1 MKKMKK
7 LLLLIVITAFFG
19 TFIVS
24 AQQQTCGSTFTDQAG
39 ISANYANNSN
49 SMTTLCPSNSG
60 EVVTVNFT
68 SFATEQNWDFLKI
81 YDGNTVLSP
90 LIGSFSGNINIGSFT
105 ATSAS
110 GCLTFVF
117 TSDSS
122 GNAAG
127 WEASI
132 SCGLPP
138 TCPKPLVVSVTN
150 VTSQGASVAWTEAG
164 NATQWEVIQ
173 LPTGTLPNANSVGI
187 ITNSNPIQ
195 VTSLTL
201 GVVNNF
207 YVRAICSTTDFSAWS
222 NVASVSVP
230 LCVAPTQIALA
241 NSTSNSVTLSWANP
255 SNATSWQVAY
265 QLSTVTTS
273 PTSGTL
279 TTNNNNHLITNL
291 LPGTSYKCYVRSDC
305 GNGVFGTWSTAYS
318 FTTLGSA
325 LVVPNCGE
333 LFIDNGGLSA
343 NYNNNTDSTITIYPS
358 IVGEVVTVN
367 FTAFETESSW
377 DGLYIYNGNSTAA
390 PQISSGNLAGS
401 VPGGVPGAFWGINI
415 PGPFTSTSAD
425 GSLTF
430 RFRSDPS
437 VNKTGWSA
445 TVSCGLPPTCP
456 APISTIVSAISYN
469 NATIS
474 WTATGN
480 NSEWEVLV
488 LPASSSAPMETS
500 TGTLVSSPTFQATG
514 LTLGTAYKAYVRSIC
529 SITDASLWVNSSI
542 FTTSNCVTPTTISAS
557 TITTT
562 SATLSWASTSAL
574 QLELLVLRAG
584 TPSPTPNAI
593 GTLAASSV
601 FQASGLTCGTAY
613 VVYARAICTVA
624 LSTAWTSMLNFS
636 TSVCLLTSGQPSNL
650 SQCSESSQAC
660 FNLTN
665 NNNAILANLNPSEY
679 TIAYYSTSAN
689 AAAALN
695 PLQSP
700 YCIPTGTQ
708 TIYAV
713 LIKIATQQKQT
724 LTFIITATNINST
737 TVLASLEQ
745 CDEDNNGTIEF
756 DLTTRINT
764 SNPLSYYISLVNAT
778 SQTNPIVNPSVY
790 SISALSPIMTIFI
803 RETIANACDNIYSF
817 QLRAHADCNLPY
829 NCNQANSLCGALGVP
844 FANTHQGISAET
856 GNNYG
861 CLGSTPNPTW
871 FYLPISNSGI
881 INLTVQQ
888 NALIDFTGSN
898 FDVDY
903 IVYGPFTNPVD
914 PCNVGLLQN
923 NIVSC
928 SYSVSGIEHPV
939 IPNAQAGQYYLLMT
953 TNFSNQTGFIRITM
967 DNTSQGAIDCSGI
980 RLNAF
985 LDDNNNG
992 IQEANE
998 RNFPLGQF
1006 HYDVND
1012 TNTLHNITAPFGVY
1026 TIYDVNQSNSYDVN
1040 YTIDAAYSA
1049 MYNLSTAAYNDLHVI
1064 TGSGM
1069 MVYNFPITSVLNYDD
1084 LATVIV
1090 PLSAPRAGF
1099 SYKNIIVY
1107 SNLGSQTVASGTV
1120 TFTAN
1125 QGITITDISQLGT
1138 TSLANGFSYNFTDL
1152 LPFETRMITVTMY
1165 VPPIPTVAI
1174 GQLITN
1180 TVSIEPMQTDIVP
1193 NNNSNISIQP
1203 VIASYDPNDKTEAHG
1218 EKILYSTFSND
1229 DYLFYTIRFEN
1240 TGNASA
1246 VNVLISDELDARI
1259 DESSVKMIA
1268 SSHDYI
1274 LDRTDSNLTWRF
1286 DNIELPVSIAD
1297 TEIGKGYISFKVKLK
1312 PSFNVGDI
1320 IPNKAEIYFDFNPAI
1335 ITNTFNTEF
1344 VAQLNTA
1351 SFETDNF
1358 LLYPNPTKNNIH
1370 IELPN
1375 NLGDTIKTVSFYDV
1389 LGKTVKQI
1397 TNSNSNTAMID
1408 VSQLSS
1414 GLYFV
1419 EIQTENNTKLVKKLI
1434 IK

>member
-1 MKKMKK
+1 MRK
-7 LLLLIVITAFFG
+7 LLLLSIITAFLG

-39 ISANYANNSN
+39 INANYANNSN
-49 SMTTLCPSNSG
+49 STTTLCPSSPG
-60 EVVTVNFT
+60 EVVTANFT

-81 YDGNTVLSP
+81 YDGDSVSSP
-90 LIGSFSGNINIGSFT
+90 LIGSFSGNINPGSFT

-117 TSDSS
+117 TSDSI
-122 GNAAG
+122 GNATG

-132 SCGLPP
+132 SCGPP
-138 TCPKPLVVSVTN
+138 STCLKPIAVLASN
-150 VTSQGASVAWTEAG
+150 VTSQGANVAWTEVG

-173 LPTGTLPNANSVGI
+173 LPVGTFPNSNSVGI

-195 VTSLTL
+195 VTSLTP
-201 GVVNNF
+201 GIVNNF
-207 YVRAICSTTDFSAWS
+207 YVRAICSPTDYSSWS
-222 NVASVSVP
+222 NVVAVNVP
-230 LCVAPTQIALA
+230 LCAAPTQISVA
-241 NSTSNSVTLSWANP
+241 NSTSNSVNLSWVNP
-255 SNATSWQVAY
+255 TNVTSWQVAC
-265 QLSTVTTS
+265 QLSTVTTV

-279 TTNNNNHLITNL
+279 TSNNTDYLISNL

-305 GNGVFGTWSTAYS
+305 GNGTFGTWSTANS
-318 FTTLGSA
+318 FTTLGSS

-358 IVGEVVTVN
+358 NVGEVVTVN
-367 FTAFETESSW
+367 FTSFDTESSW
-377 DGLYIYNGNSTAA
+377 DGLYVYDGNSTLS

-401 VPGGVPGAFWGINI
+401 VPGGIPGAFWGSNI
-415 PGPFTSTSAD
+415 PGPFTSTNAD

-437 VNKTGWSA
+437 VNKSGWSA

-456 APISTIVSAISYN
+456 APISTVVSAISYN

-488 LPASSSAPMETS
+488 LPASSSAPTTSS
-500 TGTLVSSPTFQATG
+500 TGTIVTSPTFQATG

-529 SITDASLWVNSSI
+529 SVSDVSLWSNSNT
-542 FTTSNCVTPTTISAS
+542 FTTTNCVLPATISAS
-557 TITTT
+557 TISTT
-562 SATLSWASTSAL
+562 SATLSWVATSGS
-574 QLELLVLRAG
+574 QLELLLLPAG
-584 TPSPTPNAI
+584 TPSPTPNATGAI
-593 GTLAASSV
+593 STSSL

-613 VVYARAICTVA
+613 VVYARTICTVT
-624 LSTAWTSMLNFS
+624 STNSWTSILNFS
-636 TSVCLLTSGQPSNL
+636 TTACRLTSGQPANL

-660 FNLTN
+660 FNLTDN
-665 NNNAILANLNPSEY
+665 NSLILANLNPSEY

-689 AAAALN
+689 ATTSMN

-700 YCIPTGTQ
+700 YCISTGTQ
-708 TIYAV
+708 IIYAV
-713 LIKIATQQKQT
+713 LTKIATQQKQT
-724 LTFIITATNINST
+724 LTFSIIASNTNST
-737 TVLASLEQ
+737 TILTNLEQ

-756 DLTTRINT
+756 DLTTRIAT
-764 SNPLSYYISLVNAT
+764 SNPLSFYISLSNAL
-778 SQTNPIVNPSVY
+778 SQTNPIVNTTSY
-790 SISALSPIMTIFI
+790 TISALSPIVTIFI
-803 RETIANACDNIYSF
+803 RESIENACDNVYSF

-844 FANTHQGISAET
+844 FANTHQGISAEA

-861 CLGSTPNPTW
+861 CLASTPNPTW

-888 NALIDFTGSN
+888 NALIDFTGNN

-914 PCNVGLLQN
+914 PCNAGLLQN

-928 SYSVSGIEHPV
+928 SYSASGIEHPV

-967 DNTSQGAIDCSGI
+967 DTTSQGAIDCSGI

-992 IQEANE
+992 TQDASE

-1006 HYDVND
+1006 HYDVNAA
-1012 TNTLHNITAPFGVY
+1012 NTLHNITAPFGVY
-1026 TIYDVNQSNSYDVN
+1026 TIYDVNQNNSYDVT
-1040 YTIDAAYSA
+1040 YSIDAAYSA
-1049 MYNLSTAAYNDLHVI
+1049 MYNVSTAAYNDLHVI

-1069 MVYNFPITSVLNYDD
+1069 MVYNFPITSVQNYDD

-1120 TFTAN
+1120 TFNAN
-1125 QGITITDISQLGT
+1125 PGTSITDISQSGT
-1138 TSLANGFSYNFTDL
+1138 TSISNGFSYNFTDL

-1174 GQLITN
+1174 GQLLNN
-1180 TVSIEPMQTDIVP
+1180 TVSIEPVQTDIVP
-1193 NNNSNISIQP
+1193 NNNTNISIQP

-1246 VNVLISDELDARI
+1246 VDILVSDELDSRL

-1274 LDRTDSNLTWRF
+1274 LDRTDSDLTWRF
-1286 DNIELPVSIAD
+1286 ENIQLPVSIAD

-1312 PSFNVGDI
+1312 PGFNVGDI

-1351 SFETDNF
+1351 SFEKDNF
-1358 LLYPNPTKNNIH
+1358 LLYPNPTKNSIH
-1370 IELPN
+1370 IELTN

-1397 TNSNSNTAMID
+1397 TNSNSNSNATMID

-1419 EIQTENNTKLVKKLI
+1419 EIQTENNIKLVKKLI

>member
-1 MKKMKK
+1 MKK
-7 LLLLIVITAFFG
+7 LLLLSIIIAFFG

-24 AQQQTCGSTFTDQAG
+24 AQQQSCGSIFTDQAG

-49 SMTTLCPSNSG
+49 FTTTFCPTNPG

-81 YDGNTVLSP
+81 YDGNTVSST
-90 LIGSFSGNINIGSFT
+90 LIGSFSGTINPGSLT
-105 ATSAS
+105 ASSVS

-117 TSDSS
+117 TSDSV

-132 SCGLPP
+132 SCGLPS
-138 TCPKPLVVSVTN
+138 TCPKPLSVSVTN
-150 VTSQGASVAWTEAG
+150 ATSQGASVAWTEVG

-173 LPTGTLPNANSVGI
+173 VPVGTVPNANSVGI
-187 ITNSNPIQ
+187 ITNSNPYQ
-195 VTSLTL
+195 ASSLTL

-222 NVASVSVP
+222 NVASVNVP
-230 LCVAPTQIALA
+230 LCAAPTQIAVT
-241 NSTSNSVTLSWANP
+241 NNTTNSVNLSWANP
-255 SNATSWQVAY
+255 INASSWQVAY
-265 QLSTVTTS
+265 QLSTVTTV

-279 TTNNNNHLITNL
+279 TSMNTDFLISNL
-291 LPGTSYKCYVRSDC
+291 LPGTSYKCYVRADC
-305 GNGVFGTWSTAYS
+305 GNGVFGTWSTAFS
-318 FTTLGSA
+318 FTTLGSV
-325 LVVPNCGE
+325 LTVPNCGE
-333 LFIDNGGLSA
+333 LFVDNGGLSA

-367 FTAFETESSW
+367 FTTFDTESSW
-377 DGLYIYNGNSTAA
+377 DGLYVYDGNTTLS

-430 RFRSDPS
+430 RFRSDTS
-437 VNKTGWSA
+437 INKPGWSA
-445 TVSCGLPPTCP
+445 TVICGSPPTCP
-456 APISTIVSAISYN
+456 APISTVVSAISYN

-488 LPASSSAPMETS
+488 LPASSSAPTTSS
-500 TGTLVSSPTFQATG
+500 TGIIVTSPTFQAIG
-514 LTLGTAYKAYVRSIC
+514 LTIGTAYKAYVRSIC

-574 QLELLVLRAG
+574 QLELLVLPAG

-593 GTLAASSV
+593 GTVAASSV

-636 TSVCLLTSGQPSNL
+636 TSVCLLTSGQPVNL
-650 SQCSESSQAC
+650 SLCSDSGQTC
-660 FNLTN
+660 FMLTD

-700 YCIPTGTQ
+700 YCISTGTQ

-713 LIKIATQQKQT
+713 LTKIATQQKQT
-724 LTFIITATNINST
+724 LIFSISSRNINST
-737 TVLASLEQ
+737 TVLANLEQ

-756 DLTTRINT
+756 DLTTRITT

-778 SQTNPIVNPSVY
+778 SQTNPIVNTSAY
-790 SISALSPIMTIFI
+790 SISALSPIITIFI

-861 CLGSTPNPTW
+861 CLNTTPNPTW

-888 NALIDFTGSN
+888 NALIDFTGN
-898 FDVDY
+898 DFDVDY

-914 PCNVGLLQN
+914 PCSAPLMQS

-967 DNTSQGAIDCSGI
+967 DTTSQGAIDCSGI

-992 IQEANE
+992 TQEPTE

-1006 HYDVND
+1006 HYDI
-1012 TNTLHNITAPFGVY
+1012 NTANTVHNITAPFGVY
-1026 TIYDVNQSNSYDVN
+1026 TIYDVNPTNSYDVS
-1040 YTIDAAYSA
+1040 YSIDAAYST
-1049 MYNLSTAAYNDLHVI
+1049 MYNVSTPGYNDLHVQ

-1069 MVYNFPITSVLNYDD
+1069 MIYNFPITSVQNYDD
-1084 LATVIV
+1084 LATAIV
-1090 PLSAPRAGF
+1090 PLTAPRAGF

-1120 TFTAN
+1120 TFNAN
-1125 QGITITDISQLGT
+1125 QGTTISAISQTGT
-1138 TSLANGFSYNFTDL
+1138 TSITDGFSYNFTDL

-1174 GQLITN
+1174 GQLLTN
-1180 TVSIEPMQTDIVP
+1180 TVSIEPIQTDIVP

-1203 VIASYDPNDKTEAHG
+1203 IIASYDPNDKTEAHG
-1218 EKILYSTFSND
+1218 EKILYSTFSNN

-1246 VNVLISDELDARI
+1246 VDILISDELDSRL

-1268 SSHDYI
+1268 SSHNYL
-1274 LDRTDSNLTWRF
+1274 LDRTNSGLIWRF
-1286 DNIELPVSIAD
+1286 ENIQLPVSIAD

-1312 PSFNVGDI
+1312 PGFDVGDI

-1344 VAQLNTA
+1344 VALLNTA

-1358 LLYPNPTKNNIH
+1358 LLYPNPTKNTIH
-1370 IELPN
+1370 VELPN
-1375 NLGDTIKTVSFYDV
+1375 NLGDSIKTVSFYDV
-1389 LGKTVKQI
+1389 IGKSVKQI
-1397 TNSNSNTAMID
+1397 SNSNSNAIMID

-1414 GLYFV
+1414 GMYFV

>member
-1 MKKMKK
+1 MKK
-7 LLLLIVITAFFG
+7 LLLLTIITAFFG

-39 ISANYANNSN
+39 INANYANNSN
-49 SMTTLCPSNSG
+49 STTTICPSNPG
-60 EVVTVNFT
+60 EVVTVNFI

-81 YDGNTVLSP
+81 YDGNTVSST
-90 LIGSFSGNINIGSFT
+90 LIGSFSGTINPGSLT

-117 TSDSS
+117 TSD
-122 GNAAG
+122 GVGTAAG

-132 SCGLPP
+132 SCGLPS
-138 TCPKPLVVSVTN
+138 TCPMPLSVSVTN
-150 VTSQGASVAWTEAG
+150 VNSQGASIAWNEAG

-173 LPTGTLPNANSVGI
+173 LPAGTFPNVNSVGI
-187 ITNSNPIQ
+187 ITNINPYQ
-195 VTSLTL
+195 ATSLTP

-222 NVASVSVP
+222 NVASVNVP
-230 LCVAPTQIALA
+230 LCAAPTQIAVT
-241 NSTSNSVTLSWANP
+241 NNTTNSVNLSWANLIN
-255 SNATSWQVAY
+255 SNSWQVAY
-265 QLSTVTTS
+265 QLSTVTTV

-279 TTNNNNHLITNL
+279 TSINTDYLISNL
-291 LPGTSYKCYVRSDC
+291 LSGTSYKFYVRADC
-305 GNGVFGTWSTAYS
+305 GNGIFGTWSTAFS

-343 NYNNNTDSTITIYPS
+343 NYYNNTDSTITIYPS

-367 FTAFETESSW
+367 FTAFDTETSW
-377 DGLYIYNGNSTAA
+377 DGLYVYNGNSTTA
-390 PQISSGNLAGS
+390 PQISSGNPAGN
-401 VPGGVPGAFWGINI
+401 VPGGMSGAFWGSNI

-437 VNKTGWSA
+437 VNKSGWSA
-445 TVSCGLPPTCP
+445 TVICGLPPTCP
-456 APISTIVSAISYN
+456 APTSTIVSAISYY

-474 WTATGN
+474 WTGTGN

-488 LPASSSAPMETS
+488 LPASNSAPTINS
-500 TGTLVSSPTFQATG
+500 AGIIVTLPTFQATG

-529 SITDASLWVNSSI
+529 STTDSSPWVNSSP

-562 SATLSWASTSAL
+562 SATLSWPSTSAT
-574 QLELLVLRAG
+574 QLELLVLPAG
-584 TPSPTPNAI
+584 TTPPTPNAI
-593 GTLAASSV
+593 GTVATSSV
-601 FQASGLTCGTAY
+601 FQTSGLTCGTAY

-624 LSTAWTSMLNFS
+624 LSTGWTSVLNFS
-636 TSVCLLTSGQPSNL
+636 TSTCLLTSGLPTNL

-660 FNLTN
+660 FNLTTN
-665 NNNAILANLNPSEY
+665 NNSILANLNPSEY
-679 TIAYYSTSAN
+679 TIAYYSSSAN
-689 AAAALN
+689 ATAAFN
-695 PLQSP
+695 PLQTP
-700 YCIPTGTQ
+700 YCISTGTQ

-713 LIKIATQQKQT
+713 LTKIATQQKQT

-778 SQTNPIVNPSVY
+778 SQTSPIVNPSVY

-871 FYLPISNSGI
+871 FYLPISSSGI

-888 NALIDFTGSN
+888 NALIDFSGNN

-914 PCNVGLLQN
+914 PCSNPLTQS

-928 SYSVSGIEHPV
+928 SYSASGIEHPV
-939 IPNAQAGQYYLLMT
+939 IANAQAGQYYLLMT

-967 DNTSQGAIDCSGI
+967 DATSQGAIDCSGI

-992 IQEANE
+992 TQEPTE

-1006 HYDVND
+1006 HYDVNAA
-1012 TNTLHNITAPFGVY
+1012 NTVHNITAPFGVY
-1026 TIYDVNQSNSYDVN
+1026 TIYDVNQTNSYDVS
-1040 YTIDAAYSA
+1040 YTIDAAYST
-1049 MYNLSTAAYNDLHVI
+1049 MYNVSTASYSNLHVI

-1069 MVYNFPITSVLNYDD
+1069 MVYNFPVTSVQNYDD

-1138 TSLANGFSYNFTDL
+1138 TSLANGFSYNFNDL
-1152 LPFETRMITVTMY
+1152 LPYETRMITVTMY
-1165 VPPIPTVAI
+1165 VPPIPTVTI
-1174 GQLITN
+1174 GQLLTN
-1180 TVSIEPMQTDIVP
+1180 SVSIEPIQTDIVP

-1203 VIASYDPNDKTEAHG
+1203 IIASYDPNDKTEAHG
-1218 EKILYSTFSND
+1218 EKILYSAFSNE

-1246 VNVLISDELDARI
+1246 VNVLISDELDSRL
-1259 DESSVKMIA
+1259 DESSLKMIA
-1268 SSHDYI
+1268 SSHNYI
-1274 LDRTDSNLTWRF
+1274 LDRTNSDLTWRF
-1286 DNIELPVSIAD
+1286 ENIELPVSIAD
-1297 TEIGKGYISFKVKLK
+1297 SEIGKGYISFKIKLK
-1312 PSFNVGDI
+1312 SGFSVGDI

-1344 VAQLNTA
+1344 VALLNTA
-1351 SFETDNF
+1351 SFATDNF
-1358 LLYPNPTKNNIH
+1358 LLYPNPSKNSVH

-1375 NLGDTIKTVSFYDV
+1375 NLRDTIKIVSFYDV
-1389 LGKTVKQI
+1389 IGKSVKQI
-1397 TNSNSNTAMID
+1397 KNSNSNAIMID

>member
-1 MKKMKK
+1 
-7 LLLLIVITAFFG
+7 
-19 TFIVS
+19 
-24 AQQQTCGSTFTDQAG
+24 
-39 ISANYANNSN
+39 
-49 SMTTLCPSNSG
+49 
-60 EVVTVNFT
+60 
-68 SFATEQNWDFLKI
+68 
-81 YDGNTVLSP
+81 
-90 LIGSFSGNINIGSFT
+90 
-105 ATSAS
+105 
-110 GCLTFVF
+110 LT
-117 TSDSS
+117 
-122 GNAAG
+122 
-127 WEASI
+127 I
-132 SCGLPP
+132 
-138 TCPKPLVVSVTN
+138 
-150 VTSQGASVAWTEAG
+150 
-164 NATQWEVIQ
+164 
-173 LPTGTLPNANSVGI
+173 
-187 ITNSNPIQ
+187 
-195 VTSLTL
+195 
-201 GVVNNF
+201 
-207 YVRAICSTTDFSAWS
+207 
-222 NVASVSVP
+222 
-230 LCVAPTQIALA
+230 
-241 NSTSNSVTLSWANP
+241 
-255 SNATSWQVAY
+255 
-265 QLSTVTTS
+265 
-273 PTSGTL
+273 
-279 TTNNNNHLITNL
+279 
-291 LPGTSYKCYVRSDC
+291 
-305 GNGVFGTWSTAYS
+305 
-318 FTTLGSA
+318 
-325 LVVPNCGE
+325 
-333 LFIDNGGLSA
+333 
-343 NYNNNTDSTITIYPS
+343 
-358 IVGEVVTVN
+358 
-367 FTAFETESSW
+367 
-377 DGLYIYNGNSTAA
+377 
-390 PQISSGNLAGS
+390 
-401 VPGGVPGAFWGINI
+401 
-415 PGPFTSTSAD
+415 
-425 GSLTF
+425 
-430 RFRSDPS
+430 
-437 VNKTGWSA
+437 
-445 TVSCGLPPTCP
+445 
-456 APISTIVSAISYN
+456 
-469 NATIS
+469 
-474 WTATGN
+474 
-480 NSEWEVLV
+480 
-488 LPASSSAPMETS
+488 
-500 TGTLVSSPTFQATG
+500 
-514 LTLGTAYKAYVRSIC
+514 GTAYKAYVRSIC

-562 SATLSWASTSAL
+562 SATLSWASTSAS
-574 QLELLVLRAG
+574 QLELLVLPAG
-584 TPSPTPNAI
+584 IPSPTPNAI
-593 GTLAASSV
+593 GTVAASSV

-636 TSVCLLTSGQPSNL
+636 TSVCLLTSGQPVNL
-650 SQCSESSQAC
+650 SLCSDSGQTC
-660 FNLTN
+660 FMLTD

-700 YCIPTGTQ
+700 YCISTGTQ

-713 LIKIATQQKQT
+713 LTKIATQQKQT
-724 LTFIITATNINST
+724 LIFSISSRNINST
-737 TVLASLEQ
+737 TVLANLEQ

-756 DLTTRINT
+756 DLTTRITT

-778 SQTNPIVNPSVY
+778 SQTNPIVNTSAY
-790 SISALSPIMTIFI
+790 SISALSPIITIFI

-861 CLGSTPNPTW
+861 CLNTTPNPTW

-888 NALIDFTGSN
+888 NELIDFSGNN

-914 PCNVGLLQN
+914 PCSAPLMQS

-967 DNTSQGAIDCSGI
+967 DTTSQGAIDCSGI

-992 IQEANE
+992 TQEPTE

-1006 HYDVND
+1006 HYDVN
-1012 TNTLHNITAPFGVY
+1012 TANTVHNITAPFGVY
-1026 TIYDVNQSNSYDVN
+1026 TIYDVNPTNSYDVS
-1040 YTIDAAYSA
+1040 YSIDAAYST
-1049 MYNLSTAAYNDLHVI
+1049 MYNVSTPGYNDLHVQ

-1069 MVYNFPITSVLNYDD
+1069 MIYNFPITSVQNYDD
-1084 LATVIV
+1084 LATAIV
-1090 PLSAPRAGF
+1090 PLTAPRAGF

-1120 TFTAN
+1120 TFNAN
-1125 QGITITDISQLGT
+1125 QGTTISAISQTGT
-1138 TSLANGFSYNFTDL
+1138 TSITDGFSYNFTDL

-1174 GQLITN
+1174 GQLLTN
-1180 TVSIEPMQTDIVP
+1180 TVSIEPIQTDIVP

-1203 VIASYDPNDKTEAHG
+1203 IIASYDPNDKTEAHG

-1246 VNVLISDELDARI
+1246 VDILISDELDSRL

-1268 SSHDYI
+1268 SSHNYL
-1274 LDRTDSNLTWRF
+1274 LDRTNSGLIWRF
-1286 DNIELPVSIAD
+1286 ENIQLPVSIAD
-1297 TEIGKGYISFKVKLK
+1297 SEIGKGYISFKVKLK
-1312 PSFNVGDI
+1312 PGFNVGDI

-1344 VAQLNTA
+1344 VALLNTA

-1358 LLYPNPTKNNIH
+1358 LLYPNPTKNTIH
-1370 IELPN
+1370 VELPN
-1375 NLGDTIKTVSFYDV
+1375 NLSDTIKTVSFYDV

-1397 TNSNSNTAMID
+1397 TNSNSNAIKID

-1419 EIQTENNTKLVKKLI
+1419 EIQTENNTKLVKQLI